1 MKKTFSIRTKLL
13 LAIDSVLL
21 AVIILIC
28 AVIGNRLYTKSY
40 LQFDKLTSQHIS
52 AIETAIDIFMKNAEM
67 SVEMLSENPSLKNAD
82 RTIYNY
88 TEEAKSFAVN
98 THNGK
103 SEREILSLFD
113 SMTKTHPEFQVIY
126 MGMKWGSHV
135 STNRN
140 VSSGYDPRTRPWY
153 KAAEASGGKT
163 VITDAYV
170 SINGKPTITFARTVH
185 SDDGEIIGCV
195 GIDVSLEDLTS
206 IIREIRIGES
216 GYCMLFQ
223 NNGLILAEPK
233 HTEFNF
239 KNLKDTG
246 IPAFSVI
253 EKLEKGS
260 ALVDLDGGKCKAYA
274 FPLDSYSWKLCV
286 IVKQNEILSLFYSM
300 LKNMIFISVI
310 LFAFCFVI
318 AYIISRSLKSYL
330 KKVDGIFSR
339 IASGDLT
346 GSLEVKRND
355 EIGLLIQNL
364 NTAIE
369 QSRSMISVLK
379 SEAEKMEAVSS
390 DLSGNMEATS
400 ATVRQIS
407 GNVSSVKEKAVSQA
421 AGVTETS
428 ATVEQINGRLTRL
441 FSDIETQSEHIE
453 SSVNAITKIVDD
465 TAEIT
470 RTLEESNEL
479 IKNVYDQ
486 TKVGKDGAKAANEV
500 VSRISEKSVSLFEA
514 SQIIQ
519 NIAGQTNLLA
529 MNAAIEAAHAG
540 ESGKGFAVVASEIRK
555 LAEESNAQGKQIGT
569 VIKETAEIISNLTEM
584 GLKAEQSF
592 IGVYDSV
599 SKISEKEDSIVQAMH
614 GQDRNGRYVIDSIKK
629 INEITGEVKAGAS
642 EMLAGGK
649 QIAVEMQRLSEIT
662 RNTTGS
668 MNEIASGAEQITCA
682 VEEVNEITRKNK
694 TSIENLANEVRKFK
708 V

>member
-28 AVIGNRLYTKSY
+28 TVIGNRLYTKSY

-103 SEREILSLFD
+103 SEREILALFD

-246 IPAFSVI
+246 IPAFSII

-260 ALVDLDGGKCKAYA
+260 ALVDLDDGKCKAYG

-310 LFAFCFVI
+310 LFVFCFVI
-318 AYIISRSLKSYL
+318 AYIISRRLKSYL

-390 DLSGNMEATS
+390 DLSGNME
-400 ATVRQIS
+400 
-407 GNVSSVKEKAVSQA
+407 
-421 AGVTETS
+421 ETS

-500 VSRISEKSVSLFEA
+500 VARISEKSVSLFEA

-555 LAEESNAQGKQIGT
+555 LAEESNAQGKQIGV
-569 VIKETAEIISNLTEM
+569 VIKETAENISNLTEM

-694 TSIENLANEVRKFK
+694 MSIENLANEVRKFK